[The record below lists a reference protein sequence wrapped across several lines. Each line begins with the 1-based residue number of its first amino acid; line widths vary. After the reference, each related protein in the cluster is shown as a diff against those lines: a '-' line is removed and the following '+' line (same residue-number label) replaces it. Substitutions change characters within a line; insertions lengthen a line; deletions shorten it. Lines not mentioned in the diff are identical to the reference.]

1 MATHL
6 QERHSILW
14 QVRERGPGVYAGARE
29 FPEAFTA
36 NPGVDLSR
44 NHTIRAGAVIP
55 ERPRAAEL
63 NRAQ

>member
-14 QVRERGPGVYAGARE
+14 QVRERRPEIFAGARE

-44 NHTIRAGAVIP
+44 NHTIRAGAAIP
-55 ERPRAAEL
+55 ARQPAAEL
-63 NRAQ
+63 NRTQ